1 MRAFDLNDRGM
12 RSICNDWELREVS
25 VARRAGRIAG
35 DKASIGGKMEF
46 FDFGTIFFLVAAVV
60 IFFQLRNVLGRRT
73 GSERPPFDPYTA
85 GRTREKDG
93 AAAPE
98 NVVSLPRKRSA
109 SEVEE
114 AYKPIDAFARPGTDL
129 NKGLRAIK
137 DADPSFDPK
146 AFVDGA
152 KMAYEMIVMAYA
164 DGDRKTLK
172 NLLSRDVYD
181 GFVTAIA
188 ERETRSEKIQSSF
201 VGIDKADIVSA
212 EMKGSEAHVTL
223 RIVSEL
229 ISATRN
235 LAGDVV
241 DGDPETVAEVKDV
254 WTFARDTR
262 SRDPNWKLVATEAED

>member
-1 MRAFDLNDRGM
+1 MG
-12 RSICNDWELREVS
+12 
-25 VARRAGRIAG
+25 
-35 DKASIGGKMEF
+35 F

-85 GRTREKDG
+85 GRSRDDAQK
-93 AAAPE
+93 PE
-98 NVVSLPRKRSA
+98 NVVSLPRKRA
-109 SEVEE
+109 PGEPAID
-114 AYKPIDAFARPGTDL
+114 AYAAIDAFAKPDTDL

-137 DADPSFDPK
+137 DNDPAFDPK
-146 AFVDGA
+146 TFVDGA

-172 NLLSRDVYD
+172 NLLSREVYD
-181 GFVTAIA
+181 GFVAAIGD
-188 ERETRSEKIQSSF
+188 REAKSEKIQSSF

-212 EMKGSEAHVTL
+212 EMKGSEAHITL

-229 ISATRN
+229 ISATRDK
-235 LAGDVV
+235 AGAVI

-262 SRDPNWKLVATEAED
+262 SRDPNWKLVATEEED

>member
-1 MRAFDLNDRGM
+1 MRAVGLD
-12 RSICNDWELREVS
+12 
-25 VARRAGRIAG
+25 VARTRDQLAEI
-35 DKASIGGKMEF
+35 MEF

-73 GSERPPFDPYTA
+73 GHERPPFDPYTA
-85 GRTREKDG
+85 ARNRDKGEASAT
-93 AAAPE
+93 ASE
-98 NVVSLPRKRSA
+98 NVVSLPRKRQPGENA
-109 SEVEE
+109 DD
-114 AYKPIDAFARPGTDL
+114 AYKAIDAFAKPGTDL

-137 DADPSFDPK
+137 DADPTFDPK
-146 AFVDGA
+146 TFLDGA

-172 NLLSRDVYD
+172 NLLSREVFD
-181 GFVTAIA
+181 GFVAAISD
-188 ERETRSEKIQSSF
+188 REARSEKIQSSF

-229 ISATRN
+229 ISATRDK
-235 LAGDVV
+235 AGTVI

-262 SRDPNWKLVATEAED
+262 SRDPNWKLVATEEEE

>member
-1 MRAFDLNDRGM
+1 
-12 RSICNDWELREVS
+12 
-25 VARRAGRIAG
+25 
-35 DKASIGGKMEF
+35 MEF

-73 GSERPPFDPYTA
+73 GSERPPFDPYSA
-85 GRTREKDG
+85 SRKP
-93 AAAPE
+93 AADDASD
-98 NVVSLPRKRSA
+98 NVVALPRKRA
-109 SEVEE
+109 PGEPAADVY
-114 AYKPIDAFARPGTDL
+114 ADIDAFAKPDTDL
-129 NKGLRAIK
+129 NKGLRTIK
-137 DADPSFDPK
+137 DNDASFEPK
-146 AFVDGA
+146 GFVDGA

-172 NLLSRDVYD
+172 NLLSREVFD
-181 GFVTAIA
+181 GFVAAIS
-188 ERETRSEKIQSSF
+188 EREAKSEKIQSSF

-229 ISATRN
+229 ISATRDK
-235 LAGDVV
+235 AGTVI

-262 SRDPNWKLVATEAED
+262 SRDPNWKLVATEEED

>member
-1 MRAFDLNDRGM
+1 
-12 RSICNDWELREVS
+12 
-25 VARRAGRIAG
+25 
-35 DKASIGGKMEF
+35 MEF

-73 GSERPPFDPYTA
+73 GNERPPIDPFTA
-85 GRTREKDG
+85 GRTREKDP
-93 AAAPE
+93 AKTD
-98 NVVSLPRKRSA
+98 NVVALPRKRGPG
-109 SEVEE
+109 E
-114 AYKPIDAFARPGTDL
+114 ADESYAAIDAVAPPPSDL
-129 NKGLRAIK
+129 NKGLRVIR
-137 DADPSFDPK
+137 DADSSFDPK
-146 AFVDGA
+146 GFVDGA

-172 NLLSRDVYD
+172 NLLSREVFD
-181 GFVTAIA
+181 GFVAAIG
-188 ERETRSEKIQSSF
+188 ERENRAEKIQSSF

-212 EMKGSEAHVTL
+212 EMKGGEAHITL

-235 LAGDVV
+235 KAGEVI

-262 SRDPNWKLVATEAED
+262 SKDPNWKLVATEAED

>member
-1 MRAFDLNDRGM
+1 MG
-12 RSICNDWELREVS
+12 
-25 VARRAGRIAG
+25 
-35 DKASIGGKMEF
+35 F

-60 IFFQLRNVLGRRT
+60 IFFQLRSVLGRRT

-85 GRTREKDG
+85 GRSREKEQ
-93 AAAPE
+93 APAQGSE
-98 NVVSLPRKRSA
+98 NVVSLPKKRA
-109 SEVEE
+109 ANGAEDET
-114 AYKPIDAFARPGTDL
+114 YKSIDAVAPAGSDL
-129 NKGLRAIK
+129 NKGLRAVK
-137 DADPSFDPK
+137 EADPSFDPK
-146 AFVDGA
+146 SFVDGA

-172 NLLSRDVYD
+172 NLLSREVYD
-181 GFVTAIA
+181 GFVSAIS
-188 ERETRSEKIQSSF
+188 ERESRSEKIQSSF

-235 LAGDVV
+235 GAGEVI

-262 SRDPNWKLVATEAED
+262 SRDPNWKLFATEAED

>member
-1 MRAFDLNDRGM
+1 MIAPRDLYQVHWRCAPLPHPGGTL
-12 RSICNDWELREVS
+12 RSL
-25 VARRAGRIAG
+25 ARLAIE
-35 DKASIGGKMEF
+35 MEF

-60 IFFQLRNVLGRRT
+60 IFFQLRNMLGRRT
-73 GSERPPFDPYTA
+73 GNERQPFDPYTA
-85 GRTREKDG
+85 GRTKETDPAKTD
-93 AAAPE
+93 
-98 NVVSLPRKRSA
+98 NVVSLPRKKA
-109 SEVEE
+109 PGEPDETY
-114 AYKPIDAFARPGTDL
+114 AAIDAVANPLSDL

-146 AFVDGA
+146 TFADGA

-172 NLLSRDVYD
+172 NLLSRDVFD
-181 GFVTAIA
+181 GFVAAIS
-188 ERETRSEKIQSSF
+188 ERESRSEKIQSSF
-201 VGIDKADIVSA
+201 VGIDKSEIVGA
-212 EMKGSEAHVTL
+212 EMKGSEAHITL

-235 LAGDVV
+235 KAGEVI

-262 SRDPNWKLVATEAED
+262 SKDPNWKLVATEEEE

>member
-1 MRAFDLNDRGM
+1 
-12 RSICNDWELREVS
+12 
-25 VARRAGRIAG
+25 
-35 DKASIGGKMEF
+35 MEF

-85 GRTREKDG
+85 ARSKD
-93 AAAPE
+93 APKAPE
-98 NVVSLPRKRSA
+98 NVVSLPRKRAPGEPAAPDAYA
-109 SEVEE
+109 S
-114 AYKPIDAFARPGTDL
+114 IDAFAKPDTDL

-137 DADPSFDPK
+137 DADPSFEPK
-146 AFVDGA
+146 SFVDGA

-172 NLLSRDVYD
+172 NLLSREVYD
-181 GFVTAIA
+181 GFVQAIA
-188 ERETRSEKIQSSF
+188 DREAKSEKIQSSF

-223 RIVSEL
+223 RVVSEL
-229 ISATRN
+229 ISATRDK
-235 LAGDVV
+235 AGAVI

>member
-1 MRAFDLNDRGM
+1 
-12 RSICNDWELREVS
+12 
-25 VARRAGRIAG
+25 
-35 DKASIGGKMEF
+35 MEF
-46 FDFGTIFFLVAAVV
+46 FDFGTIFFLIAAVV

-73 GSERPPFDPYTA
+73 GNERPPFDPYTA
-85 GRTREKDG
+85 NRSRQQEQNKS
-93 AAAPE
+93 E
-98 NVVSLPRKRSA
+98 NVVSLPRKRAAGEPAEDSYA
-109 SEVEE
+109 
-114 AYKPIDAFARPGTDL
+114 AIDAFAKPGTDL

-137 DADPSFDPK
+137 DADQSFEPK
-146 AFVDGA
+146 GFVDGA

-172 NLLSRDVYD
+172 NLLSREVFD
-181 GFVTAIA
+181 GFVAAIND
-188 ERETRSEKIQSSF
+188 REGRSEKIQSSF

-229 ISATRN
+229 ISATRDK
-235 LAGDVV
+235 AGAVI

-262 SRDPNWKLVATEAED
+262 SRDPNWKLVATEEED